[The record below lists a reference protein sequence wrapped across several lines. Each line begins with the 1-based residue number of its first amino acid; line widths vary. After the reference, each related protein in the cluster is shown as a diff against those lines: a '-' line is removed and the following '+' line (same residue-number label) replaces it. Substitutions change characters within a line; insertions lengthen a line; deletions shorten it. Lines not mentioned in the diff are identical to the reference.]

1 MMNSGIFANTDYQPV
16 VYDVEIDDQENIVI
30 ILAISRNIISNATTT
45 TCLSVLGDVVSGS
58 RHLLDLFEEE
68 FVREKIEHEIVSRC
82 RQEFDTVY
90 QRELSSA
97 IHDAVSEYGLRENG
111 QQRSVLV
118 EADSNSF
125 WLVLLHRAHV
135 SLDDMLIAMKA
146 EDAIEELSKRAMWAK
161 LMASES
167 EPDWWEVLDL

>member
-1 MMNSGIFANTDYQPV
+1 VNYGIFSNTDYQPV

-68 FVREKIEHEIVSRC
+68 FVREKIKHEIVSRC

-97 IHDAVSEYGLRENG
+97 IQDAVSEYGLRENG
-111 QQRSVLV
+111 QQRSIIVA
-118 EADSNSF
+118 ADSNSF

-146 EDAIEELSKRAMWAK
+146 EDAIEELSKRAMWAQ